1 MLSGIIRES
10 ISKSDTKILR
20 KNGYLIANIYGKG
33 RENIHCAFKRNAFIR
48 KVKSKT
54 DLIFEV
60 EVGTQKYPVVIQEY
74 QKDPITSEIIHVD
87 LMLAQQGIEAKYSVK
102 VRTIGTPK
110 GLKNKGV
117 LMMSKKRIKVKSK
130 PENLPKDYEINVT
143 DLDVG
148 DVVLVRDLPAFD
160 GVKIVERDDVA
171 IVGVIKSR

>member
-1 MLSGIIRES
+1 MRV
-10 ISKSDTKILR
+10 
-20 KNGYLIANIYGKG
+20 NI
-33 RENIHCAFKRNAFIR
+33 
-48 KVKSKT
+48 T
-54 DLIFEV
+54 
-60 EVGTQKYPVVIQEY
+60 
-74 QKDPITSEIIHVD
+74 
-87 LMLAQQGIEAKYSVK
+87 
-102 VRTIGTPK
+102 GTPK

-130 PENLPKDYEINVT
+130 PENLPKEYTIDVS